1 MLRSGLQLIFLGLIG
16 EYLGRTYIE
25 VKRRPLYLV
34 RERMGFAS
42 ERGRE

>member
-34 RERMGFAS
+34 RERMGFAPG
-42 ERGRE
+42 RGRE